1 MRPTAR
7 SIDEFAA
14 ATTATGPVAAT
25 PPRKP
30 RAPKNDAAKRK
41 RPTKIAR
48 PASQTRDRVRVA
60 QGVYK
65 DRWGLAATVKVNG
78 LQRELRFPPGT
89 PLKTVR
95 ARRDELRAS
104 LRSLAPGERH
114 TLAHD
119 AERYLQHVSG
129 ELVSMADRR
138 HHIGLWVQRFGQL
151 RTLELAQHVA
161 VLNDQ
166 LHQWRET
173 LSASAC
179 NHRRNALTNL
189 VKVLYGRR
197 AAAELIDLV
206 RFAQPPPKP
215 RWVERSH
222 IAEVLAQLTPGS
234 KTVVRLRLMHWT
246 GMRPSQ
252 MGRLQPDDFRLDG
265 STPFVV
271 VPRGKGGRLA
281 AIPLVGQGLD
291 AAREFMAAGAYGK
304 WSCPSANKALERAA
318 GKAGR
323 PPFTVYQIR
332 HSFATGLRRTG
343 SDVADIQD
351 LYGHTDPET
360 TMIYAPPQLQK
371 HAEAIERLDH
381 ADRAAESARPPIRL
395 AVPAGSTRRGS
406 ISRSF

>member
-1 MRPTAR
+1 MKPTTR
-7 SIDEFAA
+7 GTDEPVGTTAA
-14 ATTATGPVAAT
+14 ASPVAAT
-25 PPRKP
+25 PPRQP
-30 RAPKNDAAKRK
+30 RAPKNAAAKRK
-41 RPTKIAR
+41 RPARIDR

-78 LQRELRFPPGT
+78 IQRELRFPPGT

-104 LRSLAPGERH
+104 LRTLAPGERH
-114 TLAHD
+114 TLTHD
-119 AERYLQHVSG
+119 AERYLQQVSG

-138 HHIGLWVQRFGQL
+138 HHIGLWVQRFGHL

-161 VLNDQ
+161 LLNDQ

-179 NHRRNALTNL
+179 NHRRNALSNL

-215 RWVERSH
+215 RWLERSH
-222 IAEVLAQLTPGS
+222 IADVLAQLTPGS
-234 KTVVRLRLMHWT
+234 RTVVRLRLMHWT

-252 MGRLQPDDFRLDG
+252 MGRLQPDDFRLDE
-265 STPFVV
+265 SMPFVV

-291 AAREFMAAGAYGK
+291 AAREFMAARAFGK

-318 GKAGR
+318 RKAGR
-323 PPFTVYQIR
+323 SPFTVYQIR

-371 HAEAIERLDH
+371 HAAAIERLER
-381 ADRAAESARPPIRL
+381 ADRAPDCVRPAIRL
-395 AVPAGSTRRGS
+395 AVPAGSTEDDS
-406 ISRSF
+406 VSY

>member
-1 MRPTAR
+1 MSPPPHNV
-7 SIDEFAA
+7 DEPAATETTSAA
-14 ATTATGPVAAT
+14 APRPKRRAAQSATS
-25 PPRKP
+25 RKP
-30 RAPKNDAAKRK
+30 KVKAGNQP
-41 RPTKIAR
+41 AR
-48 PASQTRDRVRVA
+48 RRVRVA
-60 QGVYK
+60 EGVYK
-65 DRWGLAATVKVNG
+65 DRHGLAATVKVNG
-78 LQRELRFPPGT
+78 IQRELRFPPGT
-89 PLKTVR
+89 PLKTIR
-95 ARRDELRAS
+95 AKRDELRAS
-104 LRSLAPGERH
+104 LRTLPAGERH

-119 AERYLQHVSG
+119 AERYLEQVSS

-138 HHIGLWVQRFGQL
+138 HHIGLWVQRFGHL
-151 RTLELAQHVA
+151 RTLALSQHITL
-161 VLNDQ
+161 LNDQ

-215 RWVERSH
+215 RWIERSH
-222 IAEVLAQLTPGS
+222 IAAVLAQLTPGS

-252 MGRLQPDDFRLDG
+252 MGRLQPDDFRLDEP
-265 STPFVV
+265 TPFVV

-281 AIPLVGQGLD
+281 AIPLVGEGLK
-291 AAREFMAAGAYGK
+291 AAREFTANRAYGS

-318 GKAGR
+318 HKVGR
-323 PPFTVYQIR
+323 PAFTVYQIR

-371 HAEAIERLDH
+371 HAAAIERLER
-381 ADRAAESARPPIRL
+381 ADRSPAPVSRAIRLAESAGRDFKDS
-395 AVPAGSTRRGS
+395 V
-406 ISRSF
+406 SRSF